1 MIDVDPRQYL
11 PQDYVVQWT
20 CPCCGTKVQ
29 VSLGKMEGATCTEC
43 PTELSLDD
51 ILALREFEKLIA

>member
-1 MIDVDPRQYL
+1 MIEVDPRQYL

-29 VSLGKMEGATCTEC
+29 VTLGRLEGSKCTEC
-43 PTELSLDD
+43 PQELSLDD
-51 ILALREFEKLIA
+51 ILALREFQQLIA